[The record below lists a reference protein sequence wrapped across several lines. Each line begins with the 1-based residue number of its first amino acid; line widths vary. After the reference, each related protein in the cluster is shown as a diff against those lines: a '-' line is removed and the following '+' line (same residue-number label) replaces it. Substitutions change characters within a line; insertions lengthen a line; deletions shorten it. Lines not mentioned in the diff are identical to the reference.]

1 MTHLNPYTQS
11 YMANEFKL
19 LVDELK
25 YKLTIAFARI
35 DKLELEIQEKVT
47 HIQKLQDELGLE
59 YSMKQSIVNKEER
72 TTKKSNGKS

>member
-25 YKLTIAFARI
+25 LKLNDAYKRVKT
-35 DKLELEIQEKVT
+35 LELELQQKVSYI
-47 HIQKLQDELGLE
+47 HKLQDELGLE
-59 YSMKQSIVNKEER
+59 YSMKQSIANKEER
-72 TTKKSNGKS
+72 KSNGKS

>member
-25 YKLTIAFARI
+25 YKLTVAFNRI
-35 DKLELEIQEKVT
+35 NTLELELQSKTV
-47 HIQKLQDELGLE
+47 HIQNLEEELGLE
-59 YSMKQSIVNKEER
+59 YSMKQSIANKEER
-72 TTKKSNGKS
+72 KTNGKS

>member
-25 YKLTIAFARI
+25 YKLTVAFNRI
-35 DKLELEIQEKVT
+35 NTLELELQSKTV
-47 HIQKLQDELGLE
+47 HIQNLEEELGLE
-59 YSMKQSIVNKEER
+59 YSMKQSIANKEER
-72 TTKKSNGKS
+72 KTNGKSW

>member
-25 YKLTIAFARI
+25 YKLTVAFNRI
-35 DKLELEIQEKVT
+35 NKLELELQSKTV
-47 HIQKLQDELGLE
+47 HIQKLQEELGLRI
-59 YSMKQSIVNKEER
+59 SMKQSIVNKEER
-72 TTKKSNGKS
+72 EKKSNGKS

>member
-25 YKLTIAFARI
+25 YKLTVAFNRI
-35 DKLELEIQEKVT
+35 NTLELELQSKTV
-47 HIQKLQDELGLE
+47 HIHKLQEELGLE
-59 YSMKQSIVNKEER
+59 YSMKQSIANKEER
-72 TTKKSNGKS
+72 KSNGKS

>member
-25 YKLTIAFARI
+25 YKLTIAFNRI
-35 DKLELEIQEKVT
+35 NKLEKELQDKI
-47 HIQKLQDELGLE
+47 IYIGKLQDELGLK
-59 YSMKQSIVNKEER
+59 YSMKQSIANKEER
-72 TTKKSNGKS
+72 KSNGKSW